1 MLKAALAFI
10 PLLSGYLFVTTWF
23 RTSYQ
28 IKRDNSQKIYFRS
41 AFWGVWL
48 FALSFGV
55 ATFFRSE
62 LQPFLKFINLWREQV
77 ILTDGEDLQVNLI
90 FWLLCLGAT
99 LLLGMVAGFFLNW
112 LTALFSTPLAF
123 YYLLFKDSERG
134 FYEKAKLL
142 WFKPYQNAKM
152 SEIRKAIHE
161 FNSEIE
167 IILFRALE
175 LGMPVSITTAGK
187 VYVGYVVG
195 SIEAEPKRESLR
207 VLPVISGYR
216 SKDTM
221 KVVFTTFYEN
231 VYQQFNAN
239 QNLKH
244 LHPVLFEIVIP
255 ASEIKSINLFDVKAY
270 LEFQKAESRE
280 NHDQMELLPL
290 KESQ

>member
-1 MLKAALAFI
+1 MFKAALAFI

-28 IKRDNSQKIYFRS
+28 IKRDNSQKIYFRA
-41 AFWGVWL
+41 AFWGLWL
-48 FALSFGV
+48 FALSFGI

-62 LQPFLKFINLWREQV
+62 LQPFLKFMNLWREQI
-77 ILTDGEDLQVNLI
+77 ILTDGEALQVNLI
-90 FWLLCLGAT
+90 FWLLCLGGT
-99 LLLGMVAGFFLNW
+99 LLLGMIAGFILNW
-112 LTALFSTPLAF
+112 ITALFSTPLAF
-123 YYLLFKDSERG
+123 YYFLFKDRKLS
-134 FYEKAKLL
+134 FSEKAKLF
-142 WFKPYQNAKM
+142 WYKPYQNAKM
-152 SEIRKAIHE
+152 SEVKKAIHG

-175 LGMPVSITTAGK
+175 LGMPVSITTVGK

-221 KVVFTTFYEN
+221 KVTFTTFYDS

-239 QNLKH
+239 PKLKH
-244 LHPVLFEIVIP
+244 LHPILFELVIP
-255 ASEIKSINLFDVKAY
+255 ESEIKSINLFDVKAY
-270 LEFQKAESRE
+270 LEFQKAESTG
-280 NHDQMELLPL
+280 NPNQLELLNPL
-290 KESQ
+290 